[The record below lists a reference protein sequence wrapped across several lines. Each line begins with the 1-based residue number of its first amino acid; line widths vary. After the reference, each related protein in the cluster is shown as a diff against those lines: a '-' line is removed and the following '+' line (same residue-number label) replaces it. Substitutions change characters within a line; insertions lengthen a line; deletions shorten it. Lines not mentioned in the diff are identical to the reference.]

1 VSDEFPR
8 TSAVLEQEVRDG
20 LFTRGA
26 QVTVRYQGEVVLDVA
41 LGDAGVGKDVTPE
54 TVFRVY
60 CTIKPITAVA
70 VVGLLDRGELELEEP
85 VVERLPNLKGLP
97 SEVRIVDLLD
107 HTAGLHRIAAVRMEM
122 LPPAKQREVLE
133 RASPPSGWRVGR
145 DAGYSEYAA
154 WNLLGWIIQDVSG
167 EDLRTHLRRRVLDP
181 LGMADTWVGM
191 TDEEYDAV
199 LPRLGVN
206 YDLTDYLQGFPMVI
220 ERTPRWCCEVNPAHG
235 GYTTARDLAT
245 FYDALLVR
253 LDGEGNDAL
262 PSPDALATATSA
274 VRPRVFDEVLDR
286 ECEYGLGFMTDL
298 AHHAF
303 GPMCSPSSFGHSGN
317 VGSSFAFAD
326 PEHDLAAAVVF
337 NGIGDSESSFLRRPA
352 IVGSLYHDLGLLAGD
367 DEDGDVVYDDADGEG
382 GTEEEGAP
390 RRGLRRFLRR

>member
-1 VSDEFPR
+1 VNEDEFPR
-8 TSAVLEQEVRDG
+8 TAALLAQEVKDG

-26 QVTVRYQGEVVLDVA
+26 QVTVRLGGEVVLDTA
-41 LGDAGVGKDVTPE
+41 LGDAGLGQEVTPE

-70 VVGLLDRGELELEEP
+70 VVGLVDRGQLDLEEP
-85 VVERLPNLKGLP
+85 VVDRLPNLKGMP
-97 SEVRIVDLLD
+97 PEARIVDLLD

-122 LPPAKQREVLE
+122 LPPAKQRDILE
-133 RASPPSGWRVGR
+133 RAAPPAGWRVGR

-154 WNLLGWIIQDVSG
+154 WNLLGWIVADITG
-167 EDLRTHLRRRVLDP
+167 EGLRSYLRRAVIEP
-181 LGMADTWVGM
+181 LGLADTWVGM
-191 TDEEYDAV
+191 TEDEYDEV

-235 GYTTARDLAT
+235 GYTTARDLAR
-245 FYDALLVR
+245 FYDAILER
-253 LDGEGNDAL
+253 LDGGGNDAL
-262 PSPDALATATSA
+262 PSPEALATATSA

-326 PEHDLAAAVVF
+326 PAHDLAAAVVF
-337 NGIGDSESSFLRRPA
+337 NGIVDSESSFLRRPA
-352 IVGSLYHDLGLLAGD
+352 VVGSLYHDLGLLGGDAEVD
-367 DEDGDVVYDDADGEG
+367 DEEPAAGEDDE
-382 GTEEEGAP
+382 AP

>member
-1 VSDEFPR
+1 VSDSREEFPR
-8 TSAVLEQEVRDG
+8 TTAVLEQEVRDG
-20 LFTRGA
+20 LFTKGA
-26 QVTVRYQGEVVLDVA
+26 QVTVRLGGEVVLDTA

-70 VVGLLDRGELELEEP
+70 VVGLVDRGELDLDEP

-97 SEVRIVDLLD
+97 PEARIVDLLD

-122 LPPAKQREVLE
+122 LPPAKQRDVLE
-133 RASPPSGWRVGR
+133 RASPPAGWRVGR

-154 WNLLGWIIQDVSG
+154 WNLLGWIIQDATG

-191 TDEEYDAV
+191 TDEDYDAV

-245 FYDALLVR
+245 FYDALLER
-253 LDGEGNDAL
+253 RAGEGNDAL
-262 PSPDALATATSA
+262 PSPEALTTATSA

-303 GPMCSPSSFGHSGN
+303 GPVCSPSSFGHSGN

-337 NGIGDSESSFLRRPA
+337 NGIVDSESSFLRRPA
-352 IVGSLYHDLGLLAGD
+352 VVGSLYHDLGLLDGD
-367 DEDGDVVYDDADGEG
+367 GDEEDEGAVVEAEEDG
-382 GTEEEGAP
+382 P

>member
-1 VSDEFPR
+1 VIDEDFPR
-8 TSAVLEQEVRDG
+8 TSAILEQEVRDG

-26 QVTVRYQGEVVLDVA
+26 QVVVRHGGEVVLDAA
-41 LGDAGVGKDVTPE
+41 LGDAGLGQEVTPE

-70 VVGLLDRGELELEEP
+70 VVGLVDGGQLDLEEP
-85 VVERLPNLKGLP
+85 VIDRLPNLKEMP
-97 SEVRIVDLLD
+97 PEARIVDLLD

-122 LPPAKQREVLE
+122 LPPAKQRDVLE
-133 RASPPSGWRVGR
+133 RAKPPAGWKVGR
-145 DAGYSEYAA
+145 NAGYSEYAA
-154 WNLLGWIIQDVSG
+154 WNLLGWIVEDLTG
-167 EDLRTHLRRRVLDP
+167 EDLRTYLRRAVLDP
-181 LGMADTWVGM
+181 LGMTDTWVGM
-191 TDEEYDAV
+191 TDDEYDAV

-220 ERTPRWCCEVNPAHG
+220 ERTPRWCCLVNPAHG
-235 GYTTARDLAT
+235 GYTTARDLAR
-245 FYDALLVR
+245 FYDAILER
-253 LDGEGNDAL
+253 LDGGGNDAL
-262 PSPDALATATSA
+262 PSPEAMATATSA

-326 PEHDLAAAVVF
+326 PAYDLAAAVVF
-337 NGIGDSESSFLRRPA
+337 NGIVDSESSFLRRPA
-352 IVGSLYHDLGLLAGD
+352 VVGSLYHDLGLLDGD
-367 DEDGDVVYDDADGEG
+367 GDEEDEGAVVEAEEDG
-382 GTEEEGAP
+382 P

>member
-1 VSDEFPR
+1 MSDFPR
-8 TSAVLEQEVRDG
+8 TAAILEQEVEDG

-26 QVTVRYQGEVVLDVA
+26 QVSVRLGGEVVLDTA
-41 LGDAGVGKDVTPE
+41 LGDAGVGKAVTPE

-70 VVGLLDRGELELEEP
+70 VVGLVDRGELDLDEP
-85 VVERLPNLKGLP
+85 VVDRLPNLTGMP
-97 SEVRIVDLLD
+97 REVRIVDLLD

-122 LPPAKQREVLE
+122 LPPAKRREVLE
-133 RASPPSGWRVGR
+133 RASPPAGWKVGR

-154 WNLLGWIIQDVSG
+154 WNLLGWIVEDLTG
-167 EDLRTHLRRRVLDP
+167 EDLRSHLRRGVLDP
-181 LGMADTWVGM
+181 LRMTDTWVGM
-191 TDEEYDAV
+191 TEDEYDAV

-245 FYDALLVR
+245 FYDALLER
-253 LDGEGNDAL
+253 LDGGGDDAL
-262 PSPDALATATSA
+262 PSPDALDTATSA
-274 VRPRVFDEVLDR
+274 VRPRVYDEVLDR

-298 AHHAF
+298 SHHAF
-303 GPMCSPSSFGHSGN
+303 GAVCSPSSFGHSGN

-326 PEHDLAAAVVF
+326 PEHDLAVAVVF
-337 NGIGDSESSFLRRPA
+337 NGIVDSESSFLRRPA
-352 IVGSLYHDLGLLAGD
+352 VVSSLYHDLGLVGGD
-367 DEDGDVVYDDADGEG
+367 EGGDGEDGLDPEEAGA
-382 GTEEEGAP
+382 EEEGAP